1 MKKLSVKRS
10 ECKYYLDIAT
20 ASMLRK
26 KLDKILKRDENSQ
39 IKSYMVRSV
48 YFDSLNN
55 VDFYTKLAGTSNRK
69 KIRLRVYD
77 FNSSKCKL
85 EIKKK
90 ENDLQ
95 RKISLWIT
103 KEDASELLKGKY
115 KVLRKYFK
123 KHSDAIYMYHLMVNG
138 CYRPVAMIEYNRIAY
153 TYRLYDTRIT
163 FDMNI
168 KSSESNFNLFDK
180 KPLYTSILNDKIVLE
195 VKFNGE
201 PINFI
206 SDILKPFN
214 LTRLA
219 ISKYCLGRKNFYY
232 FE

>member
-1 MKKLSVKRS
+1 
-10 ECKYYLDIAT
+10 
-20 ASMLRK
+20 
-26 KLDKILKRDENSQ
+26 
-39 IKSYMVRSV
+39 
-48 YFDSLNN
+48 
-55 VDFYTKLAGTSNRK
+55 
-69 KIRLRVYD
+69 
-77 FNSSKCKL
+77 
-85 EIKKK
+85 
-90 ENDLQ
+90 
-95 RKISLWIT
+95 
-103 KEDASELLKGKY
+103 
-115 KVLRKYFK
+115 
-123 KHSDAIYMYHLMVNG
+123 MYHLMVNG

-201 PINFI
+201 LINFI